1 MRNARNLWRI
11 VSAAGGLG
19 LLAADVGSAEELE
32 QTVADI
38 VVTATRQETRLQD
51 TPLAISAYS
60 AEQIERSGTRD
71 LRDIVAFTPGLTIGT
86 GEGQGAVPVSIRGIG
101 QNDLG
106 IGADAPVAI
115 YLDGVYLARP
125 YMNLFDLVDVERIE
139 VLRGPQGTLY
149 GRNATG
155 GAINIITRP
164 ASDVLQAKAT
174 LRYGN
179 YDAWGAQALAI
190 GPIASNLS
198 GKLAVGAS
206 GHDGYTKLAGTN
218 EDLDPLKSF
227 VARGALRWQPTNE
240 LDFQLNADGGY
251 HDMPVVLHAN
261 TAANFDPMRI
271 ALDYPPR
278 EDRDFWGVSL
288 STSYTPADIE
298 LVSITGYREA
308 KLANAID
315 TDSSPARFIHFGQFD
330 ATSQFSQELRVRST
344 GAGRL
349 QWLAGLYYFQESADT
364 FSPIYLDFTGLL
376 GLPSATNQRIDASNR
391 TEAFA
396 VFGQTSFRISDTLNI
411 SGGLRFSDETKRF
424 TFLQQFTVDIPPL
437 FNSYPQSTQK
447 TTWSNVTP
455 RLSLDYAPKQQL
467 LFYASYSEGFKS
479 GGSTSISLITEPEPN
494 VFEPETLQAFEAGA
508 KSDWLDGRLRVN
520 ASAFHYDYENLQ
532 VRTADIFGFLVV
544 RNAADAT
551 IDGVEME
558 VTALPTG
565 QFEISAV
572 AALLD
577 ARYERFIDPVSQADY
592 SGDRLNRAPEVKFS
606 LGAQNG
612 FLISDLGE
620 LTLRGEYEYMSRFF
634 HQPGEFR
641 GFSRAPTNLFNARL
655 GFTSLDRRWSLAL
668 FGKNL
673 TDERY
678 VGHAFVVLGAPH
690 ASITPPRTFGIEMH
704 FSH

>member
-1 MRNARNLWRI
+1 MRNARNRWRI
-11 VSAAGGLG
+11 LSAAGGLG
-19 LLAADVGSAEELE
+19 LLATDVGLAQELE
-32 QTVADI
+32 QSVADI

-51 TPLAISAYS
+51 TPLAISAYT
-60 AEQIERSGTRD
+60 AEQIERSGARD

-106 IGADAPVAI
+106 VGADAPVAI

-155 GAINIITRP
+155 GAINIITRR
-164 ASDVLQAKAT
+164 ASGTPKGKVT

-179 YDAWGAQALAI
+179 YDAWGAQAMAI
-190 GPIASNLS
+190 GPISSNLS
-198 GKLAVGAS
+198 GKLAVGAG
-206 GHDGYTKLAGTN
+206 GHDGYTQLAQTSQ
-218 EDLDPLKSF
+218 DLDPLKSF

-240 LDFQLNADGGY
+240 LDLQLNADGGY

-261 TAANFDPMRI
+261 TAANFDPKRI
-271 ALDYPPR
+271 ALDFPPR

-288 STSYTPADIE
+288 SAAYTLTDIE

-315 TDSSPARFIHFGQFD
+315 TDASPEKFIHFGQYD
-330 ATSQFSQELRVRST
+330 ATSQFSQELRLRST

-396 VFGQTSFRISDTLNI
+396 VFGQSTFRISDSLNI
-411 SGGLRFSDETKRF
+411 SGGLRFSNESKRF
-424 TFLQQFTVDIPPL
+424 TFLQRFTVDIPPL
-437 FNSYPQSTQK
+437 FSSYPQSIQT
-447 TTWSNVTP
+447 TTWSNFTP
-455 RLSLDYAPKQQL
+455 RLSLDYAPKRDL

-479 GGSTSISLITEPEPN
+479 GGSTSISLITEPVPN
-494 VFEPETLQAFEAGA
+494 VFEPEELRAYEAGT
-508 KSDWLDGRLRVN
+508 KTDWLDGKLRVN

-532 VRTADIFGFLVV
+532 VRTADAFGFLVV
-544 RNAADAT
+544 RNAANAT
-551 IDGVEME
+551 IDGLEVE
-558 VTALPTG
+558 VTAAPTG
-565 QFEISAV
+565 KLEISAV

-577 ARYERFIDPVSQADY
+577 ARYDRFIDSVSHADY
-592 SGDRLNRAPEVKFS
+592 SGDRLNRAPEIKFS
-606 LGAQNG
+606 IGAQHS

-634 HQPGEFR
+634 HQPGELR
-641 GFSRAPTNLFNARL
+641 GFSRDPTNLLNARL
-655 GFTSLDRRWSLAL
+655 GFTSLDRRWSVAL
-668 FGKNL
+668 FAKNL

-678 VGHAFVVLGAPH
+678 VGHAFVVLGEPR
-690 ASITPPRTFGIEMH
+690 ASITPPRTFGIEAH
-704 FSH
+704 FSN